1 MNPGDR
7 LLESIEEGIRGCK
20 VGVAVLSPRYCE
32 STYCLHELARMMEM
46 KKRVVPVFYDVKPS
60 QLRVMITRR
69 ACSSSDRRRYTTAID
84 KVRNIVGLTF
94 DSSQQDW
101 SELLREASIAVMKK
115 LVEVEDEAQALKASY
130 IRGCEEPCNSS
141 SQNFLK
147 SKQKSHKGKMNNK

>member
-1 MNPGDR
+1 MDDDVEDMLMLTSSTTKNIKPGDR
-7 LLESIEEGIRGCK
+7 LFENIEGAIRGCK

-32 STYCLHELARMMEM
+32 SAYCLHELALMMEM
-46 KKRVVPVFYDVKPS
+46 KKRVVPVFYNVKPS

-69 ACSSSDRRRYTTAID
+69 ACSSEDLRRYTTVID

-130 IRGCEEPCNSS
+130 IRSP
-141 SQNFLK
+141 L
-147 SKQKSHKGKMNNK
+147 